1 MYEVLSFAARAA
13 LTIVDPTEAKSGKH
27 LAKYGERV
35 SSVSR

>member
-1 MYEVLSFAARAA
+1 MFELLSFAARAA
-13 LTIVDPTEAKSGKH
+13 LTIVDLTEAKIGKH